1 MTIIQMIQNKQMR
14 YLKYFFIVSFIY
26 CSIIINAQNKYT
38 ISGYV
43 KDASTGE
50 ALIGANV
57 YVKQLMKGSSTNTYG
72 FYTITFPE
80 GTYDLAVSFIGY
92 NDFVKNITLNK
103 DQKINIPLEEK
114 VITTETVVIKAQK
127 AEKNVQGTETGR
139 VEIPIEK
146 IKVLPAVFG
155 EVDILKTI
163 QLTPGVKSAGE
174 GNTGFYVRGGGPD
187 QNLIILDEAVVYNAS
202 HLLGFFSVFNADAIN
217 NMELIKSGMP
227 ANYGGRLA
235 SVLDITMKEGNDKKY
250 QVEGGIG
257 LISSRL
263 TVQGP
268 IVKEKSSFI
277 ISGRRTYA
285 DLLIK
290 PFISKDSQY
299 KGLGYYF
306 YDINAKINYR
316 FSDKDRLFLSGYY
329 GKDDFAL
336 KSSDANLSNTIKWGN
351 ATASLRWNHLFSNKM
366 FMNTTLVFTDYAFE
380 LGATQAI
387 YNFVLYSG
395 IRDYNAKIDFTYIPS
410 MRHNI
415 KFGANYTYHI
425 FTPNNATASSQGV
438 ALDLGKEVQLYSH
451 EAAIYI
457 NDDFELNN
465 YIKINFGLRYSHFQQ
480 VGPFD
485 RYIKNSLGQTTDT
498 IHYGKNKS
506 VVAYNRVEPRLSAR
520 ITIDK
525 KSSIKVS
532 FTTNYQ
538 YIHLASTTGLTLPT
552 DVWVPSSDI
561 VKPLFGIQTSIGY
574 YRNFF
579 DNMFETS
586 IEGYYKYMSNL
597 IEYREGAVPE
607 DNIKNNTDNNFVF
620 GKGDSYGGELF
631 IKKQSGK
638 ITGWIGYTLSWTNRK
653 FADINGGKT
662 FPAKY
667 DRRHDVSIIISYE
680 INRRWTTSMVWV
692 YSTGDAMTLPISRYF
707 IDGSVVNEYSDRNSY
722 RMPAYHRLDLSV
734 NFIVKKTKRF
744 ESSLN
749 LSVYNA
755 YSRSNPYYIYY
766 EIKGSVEERNM
777 TITAKQVSLFP
788 IIPSLTWNFKF

>member
-1 MTIIQMIQNKQMR
+1 MR
-14 YLKYFFIVSFIY
+14 HLKYLLIVLFIY
-26 CSIIINAQNKYT
+26 CSIIINAQNKFT

-43 KDASTGE
+43 KDSNSGE

-57 YVKQLMKGSSTNTYG
+57 YVKQLFKGSSTNTYG
-72 FYTITFPE
+72 FYTLTLPM
-80 GTYDLAVSFIGY
+80 GTYDFTISYIGY
-92 NDFVKNITLNK
+92 NDISKNIILNK
-103 DQKINIPLEEK
+103 DQKLNITLEEK

-127 AEKNVQGTETGR
+127 AEKNVQSTETGR

-250 QVEGGIG
+250 QVEGGLG

-263 TVQGP
+263 TIQGP
-268 IVKEKSSFI
+268 IIKEKSSFI

-290 PFISKDSQY
+290 PFISEDSQY

-336 KSSDANLSNTIKWGN
+336 TSVDAKLSNTIKWGN
-351 ATASLRWNHLFSNKM
+351 ATASLRWNHLFSNKL
-366 FMNTTLVFTDYAFE
+366 FMNTTLVFTNYAFE
-380 LGATQAI
+380 LGASQAI

-395 IRDYNAKIDFTYIPS
+395 IRDYNAKMDFTYIPS

-438 ALDLGKEVQLYSH
+438 KLDLGKEVQLFSH
-451 EAAIYI
+451 EGAIYI

-465 YIKINFGLRYSHFQQ
+465 YIKINVGLRYSHFQQ

-485 RYIKNSLGQTTDT
+485 RYIKNSLNQTTDT

-520 ITIDK
+520 FTLDK
-525 KSSIKVS
+525 KSSIKIS

-561 VKPLFGIQTSIGY
+561 VKPLLGIQASIGY

-586 IEGYYKYMSNL
+586 IEGYYKYMNNL

-653 FADINGGKT
+653 FAEINGGKT

-680 INRRWTTSMVWV
+680 ITRRWTTSLVWV
-692 YSTGDAMTLPISRYF
+692 YSTGDAMTLPVSRYF
-707 IDGSVVNEYSDRNSY
+707 IDGNIVNEYSDRNSF

-734 NFIVKKTKRF
+734 NFIVKKTKKF

-749 LSVYNA
+749 VSVYNA

-766 EIKGSVEERNM
+766 DISGSVEEKNM